1 MGSTQLR
8 QGGAG
13 SSTNLGVAMQELSDP
28 AQQFWSIFETK
39 IEGRFQTKFTFIM
52 ENKSR
57 CQTICDTNFPII
69 AKYCLNL

>member
-39 IEGRFQTKFTFIM
+39 IDGRFQTKFTFIIW
-52 ENKSR
+52 K
-57 CQTICDTNFPII
+57 TNLVAKQFVIQIFPLLQNIV
-69 AKYCLNL
+69 